1 MTFVEM
7 VQFVEEVYALVQQ
20 LKSNGTLDK
29 FIAAEQAAQTELETD
44 PIVLQIEAKIEAFF
58 TKKAVAT
65 AAQAASGAK
74 A

>member
-44 PIVLQIEAKIEAFF
+44 PIVLQIEAFF